1 MSELEIYVLREVV
14 KLMPQFGLDYSV
26 FEYETD
32 KIITSATL
40 YNWAQEKTVPQPK
53 KYNVFMYVLKT
64 QYREIYDKI
73 IKAIETKNNCS
84 ISDMFD
90 KEYKELLNLVKR
102 RNMLKEVTMRN
113 VIYER

>member
-1 MSELEIYVLREVV
+1 
-14 KLMPQFGLDYSV
+14 
-26 FEYETD
+26 
-32 KIITSATL
+32 
-40 YNWAQEKTVPQPK
+40 
-53 KYNVFMYVLKT
+53 MYVLKT

-73 IKAIETKNNCS
+73 IKAIEIKNNCS

-90 KEYKELLNLVKR
+90 KEYKELLNLIKR